1 MKVLSI
7 LCYIFA
13 ALDFGLFYLA
23 DIDLTGVFWS
33 PYAACAL
40 GYFFSWLG
48 GKNSGAADEDAE
60 QPVAKNRVA
69 SEDAEVFDCLPEGCE
84 VELKAEHAI
93 TSTYDLSPEL
103 QLGYFLEI
111 LQTEFPE
118 YKIKMNVPVTKL
130 VGEVAEPFK
139 LYPTRPYQVYKA
151 EWGKPYTYALYKE
164 GKLAG
169 VLMLSPDSEYN
180 KVGYLISRMYAKKL
194 NVPYISFYHY
204 RPNHVRYVVYRIKQ
218 MLG

>member
-33 PYAACAL
+33 PYVACAL

-48 GKNSGAADEDAE
+48 DRNSKENEG
-60 QPVAKNRVA
+60 QPT
-69 SEDAEVFDCLPEGCE
+69 E
-84 VELKAEHAI
+84 VEASTPSLDYSKVQLKAEYVI
-93 TSTYDLSPEL
+93 RTTEDLSPDL
-103 QLGYFLEI
+103 QKGYFLEI

-118 YKIKMNVPVTKL
+118 YKVKMNVSVTKL
-130 VGEVAEPFK
+130 VGEAQDPFK
-139 LYPTRPYQVYKA
+139 LYPQRPYQVYKA
-151 EWGKPYTYALYKE
+151 EWGKPYTFALYKDA
-164 GKLAG
+164 KLVA
-169 VLMLSPDSEYN
+169 VMMLSSEREFK
-180 KVGYLISRMYAKKL
+180 KVDNLISRMYAKKL
-194 NVPYISFYHY
+194 NVPYICFYHEM
-204 RPNHVRYVVYRIKQ
+204 PNHIEYVVNRIQQ